1 MAVSICLQTK
11 LIGFLM
17 SWYLPPDYRVG
28 RNLARTLLQYY
39 RFINI
44 LPMPIVTEVRSK
56 RRGRNRAH
64 HSRSRSKTRY
74 EVKPRPKTPR
84 CHAPIAYTNLSICYD
99 SGGGGG
105 SSDEGGFS
113 PARPLAPGSSCFSGY
128 RNYRRAATASCS
140 AHPGHDQYSPFALG
154 ALKTG
159 SDHGGGVGGSKGKR
173 SAAVTIEVPLPVNV
187 PPKPYLSIIDLNQL
201 TRGSLKLK
209 SNSFDAADRR

>member
-1 MAVSICLQTK
+1 MARPSPCTTKMAVSICLQTK

-56 RRGRNRAH
+56 RRGRNRHAH

-140 AHPGHDQYSPFALG
+140 AHPGHDQYSP
-154 ALKTG
+154 
-159 SDHGGGVGGSKGKR
+159 SHW
-173 SAAVTIEVPLPVNV
+173 VP
-187 PPKPYLSIIDLNQL
+187 
-201 TRGSLKLK
+201 
-209 SNSFDAADRR
+209 